1 MRLALGPLGIIHAVT
16 IAYARCAVF
25 LQTGESAGYLRAV
38 PAPDRPRSDQ
48 VRPPDRVEEAAL
60 DVLGLDQDEMFR
72 VAIDEFVALVLT
84 RMNTPGSAPE
94 TAA

>member
-1 MRLALGPLGIIHAVT
+1 MRIREGFT
-16 IAYARCAVF
+16 
-25 LQTGESAGYLRAV
+25 RAF
-38 PAPDRPRSDQ
+38 
-48 VRPPDRVEEAAL
+48 E
-60 DVLGLDQDEMFR
+60 VLGLDQDEMFR